1 MALNSII
8 IVMVVVVVYNLF
20 TCGGGVK
27 RAYFKKLLDTCEYMV
42 V

>member
-1 MALNSII
+1 
-8 IVMVVVVVYNLF
+8 MVVVVVVYLSLF